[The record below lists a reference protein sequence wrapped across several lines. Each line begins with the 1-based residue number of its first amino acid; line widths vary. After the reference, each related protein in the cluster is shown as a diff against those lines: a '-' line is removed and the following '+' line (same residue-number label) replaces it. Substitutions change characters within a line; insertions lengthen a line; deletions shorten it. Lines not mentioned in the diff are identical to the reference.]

1 MNVINK
7 SHRTS
12 LAPTCF
18 AFGGGTKPISELMF
32 NKYDIDKNGMSKKKS
47 TIFFTKNLFAIGTIS
62 RDELRSLC
70 YDMGYY
76 LSDDELEWA
85 CTMIDKDGNG
95 KIDYHEFA
103 DWWRTSSRFEH
114 IRMPNAGQTQ
124 LICHIAEIFRSYDKH
139 NHGVLNKREFEK
151 MRKDLIRHHII
162 VEHEHQACQFEE
174 IDRGHDGSINFNELI
189 AWFKDVGVLNRIG
202 IST

>member
-1 MNVINK
+1 MNIIQTNQVK
-7 SHRTS
+7 PLPPS
-12 LAPTCF
+12 CF
-18 AFGGGTKPISELMF
+18 SFGGSTKSISEIMF
-32 NKYDIDKNGMSKKKS
+32 NKYDLDKNGS
-47 TIFFTKNLFAIGTIS
+47 IS

-76 LSDDELEWA
+76 LSDDELQWA
-85 CTMIDKDGNG
+85 LTLIDKDGNG
-95 KIDYHEFA
+95 KIDYKEFV

-114 IRMPNAGQTQ
+114 LRMPNTYQTQ

-139 NHGVLNKREFEK
+139 NHGVLNKKEFEK

-162 VEHEHQACQFEE
+162 NEHEHQACQFEE

-189 AWFKDVGVLNRIG
+189 AWFKDMGVLDKIG
-202 IST
+202 LSLS